1 MREQITI
8 ESIKPKA
15 GSLKRSTKLTNL
27 LRTKKKRDRETI
39 EIKNKTE
46 FITEFTT
53 TNLNRNKRDYEN
65 MMNNYMSRLDKL
77 D

>member
-27 LRTKKKRDRETI
+27 FWTKKKRERETI

-53 TNLNRNKRDYEN
+53 TNLTEIKGTMKIWWITICQD
-65 MMNNYMSRLDKL
+65 
-77 D
+77 

>member
-27 LRTKKKRDRETI
+27 FRTKKKRERETI

-53 TNLNRNKRDYEN
+53 TNLTEIKGT
-65 MMNNYMSRLDKL
+65 MKI
-77 D
+77 

>member
-1 MREQITI
+1 M
-8 ESIKPKA
+8 
-15 GSLKRSTKLTNL
+15 KRSTKLTNL
-27 LRTKKKRDRETI
+27 LRTKKKRDGETI

-65 MMNNYMSRLDKL
+65 MMNNYLSRLDKL